1 MTIFIIYFSRKI
13 KTHLLAVVTD
23 RKFRL

>member
-23 RKFRL
+23 GKFRL